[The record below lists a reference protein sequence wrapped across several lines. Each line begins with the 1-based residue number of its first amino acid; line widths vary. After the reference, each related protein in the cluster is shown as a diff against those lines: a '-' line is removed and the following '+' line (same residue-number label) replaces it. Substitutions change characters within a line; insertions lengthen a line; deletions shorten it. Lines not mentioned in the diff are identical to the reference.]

1 MFKKTK
7 INETGAE
14 DDSFF
19 KKVVEYLMVEV
30 GWVPE
35 SPSRPKSKAGIN
47 AKFQSI
53 LFVKMENVNRMILFG
68 QNTDVLYSDLDPV
81 AGSYP

>member
-1 MFKKTK
+1 MKQRPRM
-7 INETGAE
+7 AL
-14 DDSFF
+14 FF

-53 LFVKMENVNRMILFG
+53 LFVKMENVNRMIFFVKTQTFYTLI
-68 QNTDVLYSDLDPV
+68 
-81 AGSYP
+81 

>member
-1 MFKKTK
+1 MKQRPRM
-7 INETGAE
+7 AL
-14 DDSFF
+14 FF

-53 LFVKMENVNRMILFG
+53 LFVKE
-68 QNTDVLYSDLDPV
+68 
-81 AGSYP
+81 